1 MYVRYSKITMV
12 LSLAA
17 FALLVAFNNLV
28 DYGSNFA
35 FVQHVL
41 AMDTTFPDNRLLGRA
56 INEPTLWHLAYW
68 LIIVTEGTT
77 GMCLL
82 AGGMAMLKQRCASA
96 ACFESAKKWVVIGAT
111 LGFLIWFFG
120 FMVVGGEWFLMWQ
133 SQTWNGQ
140 QGAFRFYMTIL
151 GVLIYVSLP
160 ERDVVIAKE

>member
-1 MYVRYSKITMV
+1 MHVRYSKIAVV

-41 AMDTTFPDNRLLGRA
+41 AMDTTFADNRLMGRA
-56 INEPTLWHLAYW
+56 ITEPAVWHFAYW
-68 LIIVTEGTT
+68 FIIAAEGMA
-77 GMCLL
+77 GACLL
-82 AGGMAMLKQRCASA
+82 AGGLAMLKQRRASA
-96 ACFESAKKWVVIGAT
+96 ARFETAKKWVVIGAT
-111 LGFLIWFFG
+111 LGFLVWFFG

-140 QGAFRFYMTIL
+140 QGAFRFYMAIL
-151 GVLIYVSLP
+151 GMLIYVSLP
-160 ERDVVIAKE
+160 EREVG